1 MTTKHTSKMRRLT
14 VRLV

>member
-1 MTTKHTSKMRRLT
+1 MATKHTSKMRRLT